1 MSRQI
6 RNVMEPNADHADDKG
21 RHATDLAGLRMKI
34 EAAVRPHMAGPSYAL
49 LDFPDYFNPGDCAIW
64 LGERRVLSR
73 LAESAPSLIA
83 SIHSYN
89 RHTLKALPGAAPVFL
104 QGGGNFGDLWPHH
117 QLFRERLFADAAD
130 RRVVVLTQSIMFR
143 SAQALERAR
152 RAIGS
157 HPRLTLLVRD
167 LDSFNFARS
176 HFDCASELCPDF
188 ALALDL
194 RRPQGWDP
202 NSVFFLLRGDQ
213 ESAGIASHL
222 DLGHWRC
229 ADWPKPYFLS
239 RSWIHRFAFLPQ
251 RVQLRIGDFLSRW
264 RLMKGI
270 SVFAGAGSVITDRLH
285 GHVLC
290 TLMGI
295 PNVLLPDAHGK
306 NRGLYET
313 WTRHLPGCGFAETPT
328 QALAEL
334 DGLIR
339 A

>member
-1 MSRQI
+1 MSGQI
-6 RNVMEPNADHADDKG
+6 RDIAEPIADDTDDKG
-21 RHATDLAGLRMKI
+21 MYATEITGLRKKI
-34 EAAVRPHMAGPSYAL
+34 EAAVRPHLDGPGYAL

-73 LAESAPSLIA
+73 LAESAPSLVA

-89 RHTLKALPGAAPVFL
+89 RHKLNALPRSATVFL
-104 QGGGNFGDLWPHH
+104 QGGGNFGDLWPIH
-117 QLFRERLFADAAD
+117 QLFRERVLADAAD

-143 SAQALERAR
+143 SPQALERAR
-152 RAIGS
+152 RAVGS
-157 HPRLTLLVRD
+157 HSHLTLLVRD

-176 HFDCASELCPDF
+176 QFDCASELCPDF

-194 RRPQGWDP
+194 RRPHGWDP
-202 NSVFFLLRGDQ
+202 TSVFFLLRGDQ
-213 ESAGIASHL
+213 ESSGIANHL
-222 DLGHWRC
+222 DRGHWRC
-229 ADWPKPYFLS
+229 ADWANPYFLG
-239 RSWIHRFAFLPQ
+239 RSWMHRFSLLPQ
-251 RVQLRIGDFLSRW
+251 RVQLRIGDSLSRW

-270 SVFAGAGSVITDRLH
+270 SVFAAAGAVITDRLH

-313 WTRHLPGCGFAETPT
+313 WTQHLPSCGFAETPT
-328 QALAEL
+328 QALAKL
-334 DGLIR
+334 DGLVR

>member
-1 MSRQI
+1 MSGQI
-6 RNVMEPNADHADDKG
+6 RDVAGPIADDTG
-21 RHATDLAGLRMKI
+21 GMGGHATDLAGLRARI
-34 EAAVRPHMAGPSYAL
+34 EAAVRPHMAGPGYAL

-64 LGERRVLSR
+64 LGERRVLGR
-73 LAESAPSLIA
+73 VAGSAPSLIA

-89 RHTLKALPGAAPVFL
+89 GYTLKALPGSVPVFL

-130 RRVVVLTQSIMFR
+130 RRVIVLTQSIMFR
-143 SAQALERAR
+143 SARALERAR
-152 RAIGS
+152 RAVGS

-167 LDSFNFARS
+167 VDSLGFARS
-176 HFDCASELCPDF
+176 QFDCASELCPDF

-194 RRPQGWDP
+194 RRAQGWDR
-202 NSVFFLLRGDQ
+202 NSIFFLLRGDQ
-213 ESAGIASHL
+213 ESSGIANHL
-222 DLGHWRC
+222 DRRHWRC
-229 ADWPKPYFLS
+229 SDWPKPYFLS
-239 RSWIHRFAFLPQ
+239 RSWIHRLGVLPQ
-251 RVQLRIGDFLSRW
+251 HAQVNIADSLSRW

-270 SVFAGAGSVITDRLH
+270 SIFAGAGAVITDRLH

-313 WTRHLPGCGFAETPT
+313 WTRHLPACGFAETPT
-328 QALAEL
+328 QALAKL
-334 DGLIR
+334 DGLVP